1 MPKSIV
7 RDRVEVGVF
16 NLRPLMRRGK
26 SIFYVNFKT
35 SLAKCF
41 FHLYVI
47 AFLVICGDV
56 ELNRGRV
63 CVYFKESL
71 VRSLTFPN
79 LKKYLLLEV
88 FIHNEKGYV
97 VLLYR

>member
-41 FHLYVI
+41 FHLCVI

-56 ELNRGRV
+56 ELNRGGV

-71 VRSLTFPN
+71 VVRSLTSPN

-97 VLLYR
+97 VLL